1 MHISLIFRIFAGK
14 ELVMNLQEVENTI
27 KAMNQAAFQ
36 ELGDLFLISKDR
48 DYNAFV
54 CTGSQYGKQKTTKGT
69 PDTFILTPDGKYI
82 MVEYSTNE
90 TKRGKKLIEDFEKC
104 LTERGVEKT
113 KLECILLFA
122 NYQLNKDE
130 VIAIQKYAEETHTPY
145 QIYDGS
151 RLARE
156 LYINHKNLIYR
167 CLGLPVDLGQIVSI
181 DDFVQEYDNAAG
193 AIAAPLSNAFLYREQ
208 ELQSIKYGIEKSD
221 FILLHGAPGVG
232 KTKLAIHAIL
242 EYCKDNLS
250 YHAYCISYKGGE
262 LLTDLTCNIN
272 LNDDNIVFVDD
283 INRISSFMAIIGFY
297 SSIRKGKLKI
307 IMTVRDYALEQA
319 KAMCFPHNCLEIQVN
334 PMSYEQV
341 SEIVRLGF
349 HIENK
354 MYLDKISTISRGN
367 PRIAMMAGKLAIEKQ
382 DLQSLNDVS
391 ALFDAYYGNII
402 DGIQYEDKKKLKK
415 CAGIIAFFSPL
426 KCEGNEVFENII
438 NSFRISPSEFTECI
452 DVLNRHEIV
461 DLPQNAYA
469 KISEQ
474 NLCVY
479 LFYLA
484 FIKEKVLSLGI
495 LFENFYGSY
504 YQRFRDCIIPVNNT
518 YGPDTIEKAVS
529 PDLWLYYNSI
539 HDSKTKFLLLSDFW
553 PYLMDETFA
562 YISDVVYSL
571 PSGSTSE
578 FFFEKDESHF
588 VLNTNADILD
598 LSSKL
603 FIFVGKELRSAI
615 ELAFEY
621 VRRKPSSA
629 SVLMRYINE
638 QFMYRH
644 YDNEYSH
651 YRQSELLNY
660 VIEQIDKGDAL
671 CQQIMWYIAKLFLAF
686 HTNYS
691 GPAVDRNSYS
701 LYQYPIPA
709 LKSILKIRERIWATI
724 DRNYS
729 SDRFPW
735 LLKNYMSSSWGRDN
749 KLPLNDI
756 PFILEI
762 IKKHLNSKSFED
774 CLCVQNYIRW
784 AKRNGMSKKDY
795 DFCYL
800 KYRCREYRFYVLLTW
815 DRLRDKDQCDYR
827 DIDAYYK
834 YKQLELKKNFVY
846 KTKHSYDS
854 FLTKYALLAN
864 NKSVEDIHGI
874 KNSLNYI
881 VSLAF
886 ESNLDLGCHF
896 LRRITQYNFQ
906 DFLPIALFVNH
917 LHSVTKAKRI
927 LAAIISANY
936 DMKPEWV
943 VKYFENVPVSFL
955 TKDDLAIL
963 LDAINECSA
972 GTTIVLSNLKKLEE
986 LDSCIME
993 KILIQIHSLNEK
1005 GKRILLSD
1013 HDSEL
1018 IYNACSSK
1026 KVIQDTYLQQVK
1038 FNKYFDYEL
1047 KGLLLLLQNNPHFLV
1062 DYIKSVADDKNE
1074 PDSNLSQI
1082 WKIEGIEPAVEDILK
1097 HFRSDSKYR
1106 FYREDKWENA
1116 FFLKSNVGAN
1126 LDKAKAFL
1134 EDQFHKA
1141 LGDEKYVEQI
1151 VLIARGVFNDL
1162 YNKFI
1167 SDYIDYINSPKD
1179 FFQIDW
1185 LNLHSG
1191 IHVYG
1196 ENTTFGDIEAA
1207 RWSSLLSCLENV
1219 TNPKIYAIMAQIK
1232 RYIISC
1238 QKQADDERAR
1248 NQLWR

>member
-1 MHISLIFRIFAGK
+1 MHFSLKIRIFAGK
-14 ELVMNLQEVENTI
+14 VMVMNLQEVENTI
-27 KAMNQAAFQ
+27 KSMNQAAFQ

-69 PDTFILTPDGKYI
+69 PDTFILTHDGKYI
-82 MVEYSTNE
+82 MVEYSTDE
-90 TKRGKKLIEDFEKC
+90 TKRGKKLIADFEKC
-104 LTERGVEKT
+104 LKERGVEKT
-113 KLECILLFA
+113 KLERILLFA
-122 NYQLNKDE
+122 NYKLNKE
-130 VIAIQKYAEETHTPY
+130 EAVAIQKYAEETHTSY
-145 QIYDGS
+145 QIYDGG

-156 LYINHKNLIYR
+156 LCIHHKNLIFS
-167 CLGLPVDLGQIVSI
+167 CLGIHMDTGQIVSI
-181 DDFVQEYDNAAG
+181 DDFVHEYDNAAG

-208 ELQSIKYGIEKSD
+208 ELQSIKTGIEKSD

-232 KTKLAIHAIL
+232 KTKLAIHAIS
-242 EYCKDNLS
+242 EYCKENPS

-283 INRISSFMAIIGFY
+283 INRISSFMTIIGFY
-297 SSIRKGKLKI
+297 SSIRKGELKI
-307 IMTVRDYALEQA
+307 VMTVRDYALEQA

-354 MYLDKISTISRGN
+354 MYLDKISTISKGN

-402 DGIQYEDKKKLKK
+402 DGIQYEDKKTLKK

-426 KCEGNEVFENII
+426 KFEGNEEFEDII
-438 NSFRISPSEFTECI
+438 NSFGINLSEFTECV
-452 DVLNRHEIV
+452 DVLNKYEIV
-461 DLPQNAYA
+461 DLPQNTYA

-474 NLCVY
+474 NLCMY

-495 LFENFYGSY
+495 LLKYFYTSH

-529 PDLWLYYNSI
+529 PDLLLYYNSI

-562 YISDVVYSL
+562 YISDAVYSL
-571 PSGSTSE
+571 PSCSTSE
-578 FFFEKDESHF
+578 FYFEKDESHF

-629 SVLMRYINE
+629 SILIRHINE

-644 YDNEYSH
+644 NDTEFSH

-660 VIEQIDKGDAL
+660 VIEQIEKGDVL
-671 CQQIMWYIAKLFLAF
+671 CQQIIWYIAKLFLAF
-686 HTNYS
+686 QTNYS
-691 GPAVDRNSYS
+691 GPAVDRYSYS
-701 LYQYPIPA
+701 LYQYPVPA
-709 LKSILKIRERIWATI
+709 RKSILKIRERIWLTI

-729 SDRFPW
+729 SDRFSW

-749 KLPLNDI
+749 KLPKHDI

-762 IKKHLNSKSFED
+762 IEKHLNSKSFED
-774 CLCVQNYIRW
+774 CLCVQKYIRW
-784 AKRNGMSKKDY
+784 AKRNGMPKKDY
-795 DFCYL
+795 DFYYM
-800 KYRCREYRFYVLLTW
+800 KYRCKEYKFYVLLTW

-846 KTKHSYDS
+846 KTKQSYDS
-854 FLTKYALLAN
+854 FLTKYASLAN
-864 NKSVEDIHGI
+864 NKRVEDIHGI
-874 KNSLNYI
+874 KDSLNYI

-886 ESNLDLGCHF
+886 ESNYNLGCYF
-896 LRRITQYNFQ
+896 LKRIIRYNFQ
-906 DFLPIALFVNH
+906 DFLPIALFANH
-917 LHSVTKAKRI
+917 LNSAIKAKSI
-927 LAAIISANY
+927 LAVIKSADFEMKSEWII
-936 DMKPEWV
+936 
-943 VKYFENVPVSFL
+943 KYFEYIPITFL

-963 LDAINECSA
+963 LEAINGCST
-972 GTTIVLSNLKKLEE
+972 GVTLVLSNLKKLEYY
-986 LDSCIME
+986 DSCIIDN
-993 KILIQIHSLNEK
+993 ILIQVHSLNEK
-1005 GKRILLSD
+1005 GKRILLYD

-1018 IYNACSSK
+1018 IYNACNSK
-1026 KVIQDTYLQQVK
+1026 DVIQDTYLQQVK
-1038 FNKYFDYEL
+1038 LNKYFDYEL
-1047 KGLLLLLQNNPHFLV
+1047 KGLLLILQNNPYFLV
-1062 DYIKSVADDKNE
+1062 DYVKSVADDMNE

-1082 WKIEGIEPAVEDILK
+1082 WKIEGIEPAVEEVLK

-1106 FYREDKWENA
+1106 SYREDKWGNA
-1116 FFLKSNVGAN
+1116 FFLKSNAGVN

-1134 EDQFHKA
+1134 EDQFQKA

-1151 VLIARGVFNDL
+1151 VLITRGVFNDL
-1162 YNKFI
+1162 YDKFI
-1167 SDYIDYINSPKD
+1167 SEYIDYIEAPDD
-1179 FFQIDW
+1179 FFHIDW
-1185 LNLHSG
+1185 LNLHAG

-1207 RWSSLLSCLENV
+1207 RWSSLLSCLESI
-1219 TNPKIYAIMAQIK
+1219 TTPKVYAIRAKIK
-1232 RYIISC
+1232 RYIVSY

-1248 NQLWR
+1248 NQIFR